1 MRIGY
6 FCTFTPKEL
15 IQAAGF
21 TPVRVFASYKPISL
35 ASAYIQSYACS
46 QARGSLERVLDGEL
60 KLDGCVFTRCCDTLM
75 RLADIWEFC
84 TKMPVYSIEF
94 PTRIDNKSK
103 EFYFNELKDFVK
115 VLENWG
121 GEVTAESLKESIEA
135 YKTLETKLSEIF
147 KTNPDYELAIK
158 VQEVGVFDA
167 LKMLESRKE
176 VKDGPKVL
184 VTGSVCPYIEVYEM
198 LEDVGFRIVDDL
210 CTGSR
215 FFTFDYPDIEIGSV
229 EDGLKYLV
237 EKYFSKAPCPTKHYE
252 GDRRFKHLL
261 EAAKDCDGVIF
272 LLVKFCDPHFFDYP
286 QLKTELEK
294 MGKKVLLLEIEFP
307 IASTEQIRTRVE
319 AFYEVLV

>member
-1 MRIGY
+1 MKIGY

-21 TPVRVFASYKPISL
+21 TPIRIFASNKPISL

-46 QARGSLERVLDGEL
+46 QSRGSLERVLDGDL

-75 RLADIWEFC
+75 RLADIWEFS
-84 TKMPVYSIEF
+84 TKMPVYNIEF
-94 PTRIDNKSK
+94 PTRIDDKSK
-103 EFYFNELKDFVK
+103 EFYFRELKDFVE
-115 VLENWG
+115 VLKKWG
-121 GEVTAESLKESIEA
+121 GDITKESLKESIEA
-135 YKTLETKLSEIF
+135 YKNLETRLKEIF
-147 KTNPDYELAIK
+147 ETSPNYELAIK
-158 VQEVGVFDA
+158 VQEMSVFDA
-167 LKMLESRKE
+167 LKILESQKD

-184 VTGSVCPYIEVYEM
+184 LTGSVCPYVEIYEM

-215 FFTFDYPDIEIGSV
+215 FFTFEYPDIEIRSI
-229 EDGLKYLV
+229 EDGLRYIV

-252 GDRRFKHLL
+252 NDRRLKYLIDV
-261 EAAKDCDGVIF
+261 AKDCDGVIF

-286 QLKTELEK
+286 QLKAELEK

-307 IASTEQIRTRVE
+307 ITSTEQIRTRVE